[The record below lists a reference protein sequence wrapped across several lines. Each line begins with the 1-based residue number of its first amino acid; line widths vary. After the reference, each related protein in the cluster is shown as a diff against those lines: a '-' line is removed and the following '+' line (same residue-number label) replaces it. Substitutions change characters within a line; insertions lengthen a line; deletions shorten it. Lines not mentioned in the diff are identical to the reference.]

1 MLRGITVK
9 AFDSRFRTEVAN
21 RLATVGGIGFELC
34 GYTRK
39 RVFFAHRCTDNDA
52 NSSRR
57 IVSDHRSTIVS
68 KPILDARIDD
78 LKTGGVPA
86 VFQYEISRALE
97 VAGRHA
103 LLIRRGIGVYL
114 RWAVNRS
121 IIALHEVI
129 LVT

>member
-21 RLATVGGIGFELC
+21 RLAAAGGIGFERC

-39 RVFFAHRCTDNDA
+39 RIFLAHRSADNDT

-57 IVSDHRSTIVS
+57 IVSDYRSTIVS
-68 KPILDARIDD
+68 KPILDSRIDD

-86 VFQYEISRALE
+86 VFQYEIARLLK

-103 LLIRRGIGVYL
+103 FFVGRGKRVDL
-114 RWAVNRS
+114 RWAVQ
-121 IIALHEVI
+121 
-129 LVT
+129 